1 VPQCGYCQSGQIMS
15 AAALL
20 AQTKSPS
27 DEDIDNAMSGNIC
40 RCGTYQRIRAA
51 IKDAAGL
58 AAAPLVAAPRRRQ
71 ARGVERR
78 RRRDR
83 RRLGLHRPGSRPMN
97 GPLQKL
103 QRQEGVSRR
112 DVVVGATLVG
122 GALLVGCSP
131 ADLMSAGSKV
141 EPGAFGPFIRFDPD
155 GAVTVLSK
163 HIEFG
168 QGNHAGLAAIVAEEL
183 DADWNR
189 VKVVHA
195 PANAK
200 LYANAAAWASS

>member
-1 VPQCGYCQSGQIMS
+1 
-15 AAALL
+15 
-20 AQTKSPS
+20 
-27 DEDIDNAMSGNIC
+27 
-40 RCGTYQRIRAA
+40 
-51 IKDAAGL
+51 
-58 AAAPLVAAPRRRQ
+58 
-71 ARGVERR
+71 
-78 RRRDR
+78 
-83 RRLGLHRPGSRPMN
+83 
-97 GPLQKL
+97 
-103 QRQEGVSRR
+103 
-112 DVVVGATLVG
+112 VVVGATLAG

-200 LYANAAAWASS
+200 LYANGGMGIQLTGGSSAISNSWEQLRKAGAGARAMFAQAAATKLERPGRPDLGQGRGRRPRQRQERGLRRADRRGGQGDAARKPRR